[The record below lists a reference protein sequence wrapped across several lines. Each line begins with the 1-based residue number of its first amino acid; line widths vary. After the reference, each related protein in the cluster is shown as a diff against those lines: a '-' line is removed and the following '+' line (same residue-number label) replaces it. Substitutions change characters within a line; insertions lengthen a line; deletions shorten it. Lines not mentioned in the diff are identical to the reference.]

1 MLFFTFSSLKFL
13 IIISCEKNFFRYK
26 SITLMKNAFENTMFT
41 VTQVIFKQY
50 LDFIN
55 YVNHDIAEI

>member
-1 MLFFTFSSLKFL
+1 
-13 IIISCEKNFFRYK
+13 
-26 SITLMKNAFENTMFT
+26 MKNTFENTMFM

-50 LDFIN
+50 LDFTN